1 MAELMERLDDPDATG
16 AAEFRVASEGY
27 FAAMGI
33 PLVRGRLFEATDT
46 PDRSHVAVISESL
59 ARASWPDRDPIGA
72 RVQFGNIDGDL
83 RVFTIVGIVGDI
95 RERGLDSAPRPTFYA
110 EYRQRPRMT
119 SDFTVVLQTSVAPAS
134 LVAAA
139 RQTIRDVA
147 PDVPPRFRTIR
158 EVVDSSTVARR
169 LSLGIA
175 GAFAAAALLL
185 AVLGVYGML
194 SYAVA
199 CRRRELA
206 VRLALGAR
214 PGDVRRL
221 VLGDVGR
228 LVLVGLALGGAGAL
242 AATRMLQGMLFG
254 VEPIDPVTYAAMAGV
269 VGLSALLASQAP
281 IARATRVDPMQAL
294 RTE

>member
-1 MAELMERLDDPDATG
+1 M
-16 AAEFRVASEGY
+16 
-27 FAAMGI
+27 
-33 PLVRGRLFEATDT
+33 
-46 PDRSHVAVISESL
+46 
-59 ARASWPDRDPIGA
+59 
-72 RVQFGNIDGDL
+72 
-83 RVFTIVGIVGDI
+83 
-95 RERGLDSAPRPTFYA
+95 
-110 EYRQRPRMT
+110 
-119 SDFTVVLQTSVAPAS
+119 
-134 LVAAA
+134 
-139 RQTIRDVA
+139 
-147 PDVPPRFRTIR
+147 
-158 EVVDSSTVARR
+158 VDSSTVARR